1 MEDRMSLRAFALIA
15 VASVSSLTL
24 SGCTETFSQSFIWYD
39 KGVKLY
45 KANELDDAAGA
56 FRRATK
62 QNPRNYQAFFMLGEV
77 YALQGRNGEALR
89 AYSAALDVL
98 PTTREGR
105 LDHAFRQQIIDRYA
119 QYIASIPSRDIEIA
133 SLETRAAERNTAT
146 DWLLLARTLV
156 ASGDADG
163 AIDAYNKALLA
174 GLDDISVR
182 RSFGLYLASLGQ
194 TRRASPYL
202 RDAYTENP
210 RDTEVIEALRA
221 AGIAVNDAP
230 LASPAR
236 DATVGLEPR

>member
-1 MEDRMSLRAFALIA
+1 MEDRVVLRSIALLA
-15 VASVSSLTL
+15 VASVSSLVF
-24 SGCTETFSQSFIWYD
+24 SGCTETFSQSFVWYD
-39 KGVKLY
+39 KGIKLY
-45 KANELDDAAGA
+45 RANELDDAAGA
-56 FRRATK
+56 FRRATQ

-77 YALQGRNGEALR
+77 YAAQGLNVKALR

-105 LDHAFRQQIIDRYA
+105 RDEAFRQQAIERYA

-133 SLETRAAERNTAT
+133 SLETRAAERNTST

-174 GLDDISVR
+174 GPEDIALR

-202 RDAYTENP
+202 RDAYTDNP
-210 RDTEVIEALRA
+210 RDAEVIEALRA
-221 AGIAVNDAP
+221 AGIAVNSAP

-236 DATVGLEPR
+236 DATVGLERR

>member
-1 MEDRMSLRAFALIA
+1 MEDRAMFRSIALIA
-15 VASVSSLTL
+15 FASVSSLAL
-24 SGCTETFSQSFIWYD
+24 SGCTETFSQSFVWYD

-45 KANELDDAAGA
+45 KADELDDAAGA
-56 FRRATK
+56 FRRATQ
-62 QNPRNYQAFFMLGEV
+62 QNPRNYQAFYMLGEV
-77 YALQGRNGEALR
+77 YAAQGRNVEALR
-89 AYSAALDVL
+89 AYNAALDVL

-105 LDHAFRQQIIDRYA
+105 RDDAFRQEIIERYA
-119 QYIASIPSRDIEIA
+119 EYIASIPSRDIEIA
-133 SLETRAAERNTAT
+133 SLEARAAERNTST

-174 GLDDISVR
+174 GPDDITLR

-202 RDAYTENP
+202 RDAYSDNP

-221 AGIAVNDAP
+221 AGIVVNDAP
-230 LASPAR
+230 QASPTQ